1 MELGR
6 IFKECLDLFHA
17 LTWNVVQEQA
27 DPDPTFRTVS
37 FPNPEERVLLIWLL
51 KLPENWVTNW
61 FSLTTQMLIDSVL
74 RSRPRDSGSN

>member
-1 MELGR
+1 MHGVGYR

-37 FPNPEERVLLIWLL
+37 FLILKKRV
-51 KLPENWVTNW
+51 
-61 FSLTTQMLIDSVL
+61 S
-74 RSRPRDSGSN
+74 